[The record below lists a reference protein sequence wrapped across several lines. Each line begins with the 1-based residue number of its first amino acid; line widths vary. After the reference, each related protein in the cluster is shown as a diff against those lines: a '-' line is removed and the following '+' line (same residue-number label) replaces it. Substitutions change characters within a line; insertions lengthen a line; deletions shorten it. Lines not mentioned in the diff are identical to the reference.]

1 MDAPAQKHIVEYLN
15 EREGEQEALFV
26 AAKRPHKRLGK
37 ATIETI
43 TKRVAQRAG
52 VNKKCTVHLFRRT
65 LATTLYKKGMPL
77 KDIAAILGNS
87 VDILEKDYIIL
98 EDRDIERKYNMYVA

>member
-1 MDAPAQKHIVEYLN
+1 M
-15 EREGEQEALFV
+15 
-26 AAKRPHKRLGK
+26 
-37 ATIETI
+37 IETI

-77 KDIAAILGNS
+77 KDIVAILGNS